1 MHISNPGE
9 YLKSFVLYR
18 SGSVIVNVNMSFY
31 SVGTDNVINL
41 IEALSPNSSLF
52 REDFEVT
59 SVESLHS
66 KITVI
71 CYIYNIRS

>member
-9 YLKSFVLYR
+9 YLKSFVFHR

-71 CYIYNIRS
+71 CYIYHIRS

>member
-1 MHISNPGE
+1 MHISNTGE
-9 YLKSFVLYR
+9 YLKSFVFYR

-71 CYIYNIRS
+71 CYIYHIRS

>member
-1 MHISNPGE
+1 MHISNPGA
-9 YLKSFVLYR
+9 YLRRFVFYR

-71 CYIYNIRS
+71 CYIYHIRS

>member
-1 MHISNPGE
+1 MNISNPGE
-9 YLKSFVLYR
+9 YLKSFVFYR

-52 REDFEVT
+52 QEDFEVT

-71 CYIYNIRS
+71 CYIYHIRS

>member
-1 MHISNPGE
+1 MHISYPGE
-9 YLKSFVLYR
+9 YLKSFVFYR

-41 IEALSPNSSLF
+41 IEALSPNSSIF

-71 CYIYNIRS
+71 CYIYQIRS

>member
-1 MHISNPGE
+1 
-9 YLKSFVLYR
+9 
-18 SGSVIVNVNMSFY
+18 MSFY

-71 CYIYNIRS
+71 CYIYHIRS